1 MSCWL
6 VFALASIRA
15 IMAAVWLDLS
25 LEEDDLLPLISS
37 CTATTSSSLGVIV
50 LFFKKAMRVM
60 KE

>member
-1 MSCWL
+1 
-6 VFALASIRA
+6 
-15 IMAAVWLDLS
+15 MAAVWLDLS